1 MKRGFSIAY
10 ARSTH
15 KDPALN
21 RKGKFGGLHK
31 EMGRVRRTEEINAE
45 KSPPPQ

>member
-1 MKRGFSIAY
+1 MKRGFSIGY
-10 ARSTH
+10 RRSTH

-31 EMGRVRRTEEINAE
+31 EMGRWWRTRRSTLILFA
-45 KSPPPQ
+45 PTA